1 MDINWEI
8 LTSALVV
15 VVGWFAANWLASKRD
30 TKIKKREVRVE
41 YLLTA
46 YRGIESAAQREL
58 TEEQMFRLESAIG
71 DVQLLGNETQ
81 LKALAELISSGE
93 SDFTKLLGEIRDDLR
108 SELELKKS
116 KSKLLFYRMS
126 CRKYSG
132 EQVVADQSTTRR
144 G

>member
-1 MDINWEI
+1 MEINWEI

-15 VVGWFAANWLASKRD
+15 VAGWFAANWLASKRD
-30 TKIKKREVRVE
+30 TKIKNREVRVE

-71 DVQLLGNETQ
+71 DVRLLGNEAQ

-116 KSKLLFYRMS
+116 EHELLFYRMS
-126 CRKYSG
+126 R
-132 EQVVADQSTTRR
+132 
-144 G
+144 